1 MSISEFKGN
10 DRYFGNGKKDRR
22 DTAMSIRLDSEM
34 LPDIKVVGVGGGGCN
49 AVNRMIAARIP
60 GVSFVAVNTDA
71 QALMHSDAE
80 SRVRIG
86 EKVTRGLGAG
96 ADPTKGERAAEESRD
111 DLYDTLRGAD
121 MVFVTAGM
129 GGGTGTGAAPIVAE
143 IAKDCGALTVGVVTK
158 PFTWEGAAK
167 NRIAEDGVM
176 RLRERVDTLITIPN
190 QRLLDVA
197 PDLTMRAAFEMADD
211 VLRQA
216 IQAISTIISQ
226 AGQINLDFNDV
237 RTTMSEAG
245 PALLAVGRAAG
256 EDRAAA
262 AARAATASPLL
273 DQSIEGARNVLWC
286 ITHNGE
292 LGISELDSAA
302 RVIQEMADPNVKTI
316 WGHVIDPNVEEEV
329 VLTVIATGFPP
340 RAQVLDEPQT
350 VRRITDFGLQGVS
363 NAEDAEL
370 PAFLRRNIRSLNL
383 VGRDGNGGSE
393 KLAERR

>member
-1 MSISEFKGN
+1 MGISEFRGS
-10 DRYFGNGKKDRR
+10 DRYFGKERR
-22 DTAMSIRLDSEM
+22 DQAMSIKLDSEM

-60 GVSFVAVNTDA
+60 GVSFVAINTDA
-71 QALMHSDAE
+71 QALIHSEAE
-80 SRVRIG
+80 QRIRIG

-96 ADPTKGERAAEESRD
+96 ADPAKGERAAEESRD
-111 DLYDTLRGAD
+111 DLYDTLRGSD

-129 GGGTGTGAAPIVAE
+129 GGGTGTGAAPVVAE
-143 IAKDCGALTVGVVTK
+143 IARDCGALTVGVVTK

-167 NRIAEDGVM
+167 NRVAEEGVA
-176 RLRERVDTLITIPN
+176 RLRERVDTLIVIPN
-190 QRLLDVA
+190 QRLLEVA
-197 PDLTMRAAFEMADD
+197 PDVTMNAAFALADD

-245 PALLAVGRAAG
+245 PALLAVGRASG
-256 EDRAAA
+256 ENRAAE
-262 AARAATASPLL
+262 AARAATTSPLL

-286 ITHNGE
+286 ITHNGD
-292 LGISELDSAA
+292 LGIRELDGAA
-302 RVIQEMADPNVKTI
+302 RVIQELADPAVQTI
-316 WGHVIDPNVEEEV
+316 WGHVVDHSVGDDV

-340 RAQVLDEPQT
+340 RAQQVEDPRE
-350 VRRITDFGLQGVS
+350 VRRIASVGLQGVS
-363 NAEDAEL
+363 TPEDAEL

-383 VGRDGNGGSE
+383 VGGEGIGPSGR
-393 KLAERR
+393 LAERR